1 MEMLSGD
8 MALLRENI
16 NLLSGNITVLSGNI
30 NLLSENMNLLSG
42 NITVLSGNMNLLSEN
57 MNVLSGIMVSYL
69 FSTEW
74 GYNVQSGL
82 SITFQLLRKPLQTFE
97 SVDEASRQAQ

>member
-8 MALLRENI
+8 MALPRENI

-42 NITVLSGNMNLLSEN
+42 NITVLSG
-57 MNVLSGIMVSYL
+57 IMVSYL
-69 FSTEW
+69 FPIEW

-82 SITFQLLRKPLQTFE
+82 SLSNLRFIVQI
-97 SVDEASRQAQ
+97 VRRI